1 MKTYTS
7 LLALCLVLGAFPL
20 VAQTDYICSFSAN
33 VEMDSIQVK
42 NTVSEE
48 SKMLYSPDNTIT
60 LQQNKQ
66 QGNEETCIVTIDNAG
81 FLQQIGNNTVIVT
94 AAKPAL
100 LNLTLYST
108 DGKEVTHY
116 SENINIGQHAF
127 KIEAKA
133 GVYVLVATTQ
143 NQSSSLKISLS
154 ENSPMGIFPIA
165 TPLSVSQLK
174 SLDDVITFDEGDE
187 FEVTGY
193 YKTQTDVQR
202 FIITENKEVT
212 FSFIEETPLSIK
224 ENGAIK
230 AAFSVAKDKKIYFSQ
245 GNLQYQAS
253 TGTWR
258 FAENQWNFVGKC
270 KSTQYYP
277 NQPQDTGNVFV
288 DGVRCENE
296 NISPTYNGWIDLFG
310 WGTSGW
316 KSGAKAYQPYDTST
330 TKNDYYQGGAT
341 GNSANIDWGVHNPI
355 SNGGNEAGLW
365 RLPTIKE
372 WEYLLVS
379 RPNYSEKRGAATVNG
394 VKGLILLPDDWTL
407 PEGLTFKSGMNNNDF
422 KNCKYTAEEWTKME
436 ENGAVFLPLAGYRR
450 GISVIRNNGMYFSAS
465 YSEYGIEHV
474 KFSETIIKI
483 VASFSSPETAISVR
497 LVKYVEE

>member
-1 MKTYTS
+1 M
-7 LLALCLVLGAFPL
+7 
-20 VAQTDYICSFSAN
+20 
-33 VEMDSIQVK
+33 
-42 NTVSEE
+42 
-48 SKMLYSPDNTIT
+48 
-60 LQQNKQ
+60 
-66 QGNEETCIVTIDNAG
+66 
-81 FLQQIGNNTVIVT
+81 
-94 AAKPAL
+94 
-100 LNLTLYST
+100 
-108 DGKEVTHY
+108 
-116 SENINIGQHAF
+116 
-127 KIEAKA
+127 
-133 GVYVLVATTQ
+133 
-143 NQSSSLKISLS
+143 
-154 ENSPMGIFPIA
+154 
-165 TPLSVSQLK
+165 
-174 SLDDVITFDEGDE
+174 DDVITFDEGDE

-193 YKTQTDVQR
+193 YKTQTDVQS

-230 AAFSVAKDKKIYFSQ
+230 AAFSVAKDKKVYFSQ

-253 TGTWR
+253 TNTWR

-270 KSTQYYP
+270 KVTQYYP

-330 TKNDYYQGGAT
+330 AKNDYYQGGAT
-341 GNSANIDWGVHNPI
+341 GNSANIDWGVYNPI

-365 RLPTIKE
+365 RLPTIME

-379 RPNYSEKRGAATVNG
+379 RPNYSEKRGTATVNG

-407 PEGLTFKSGMNNNDF
+407 PDGVTFTGGLENNNF
-422 KNCKYTAEEWTKME
+422 RNCKYTAEEWEKME
-436 ENGAVFLPLAGYRR
+436 ANGAVFLPLAGYRR
-450 GISVIRNNGMYFSAS
+450 GISVIRNNGQYFSAS

-474 KFSETIIKI
+474 KFSETIITI
-483 VASFSSPETAISVR
+483 VASFLSPEVAISVR
-497 LVKYVEE
+497 LVKDVEE

>member
-1 MKTYTS
+1 MKHFYILIAF
-7 LLALCLVLGAFPL
+7 LLGGSTLF
-20 VAQTDYICSFSAN
+20 AQTDYICSFSAN

-60 LQQNKQ
+60 LKQNKQ
-66 QGNEETCIVTIDNAG
+66 QGNEETCIVTMDNAG
-81 FLQQIGNNTVIVT
+81 FLQQVGNNTVIVT

-108 DGKEVTHY
+108 DGKVVTHY

-143 NQSSSLKISLS
+143 NQSSSVKVSLS

-165 TPLSVSQLK
+165 TPLSISQLK
-174 SLDDVITFDEGDE
+174 SLDDVITFAEGDE

-230 AAFSVAKDKKIYFSQ
+230 AAFSVAKDKKVYFSQ

-253 TGTWR
+253 TNTWR

-296 NISPTYNGWIDLFG
+296 NVSPTYNGWIDLFG

-330 TKNDYYQGGAT
+330 AKNDYYQGGAT

-365 RLPTIKE
+365 RLPTIME

-379 RPNYSEKRGAATVNG
+379 RPNYSEKRGTATVNG
-394 VKGLILLPDDWTL
+394 VKGLILLPDDWML
-407 PEGLTFKSGMNNNDF
+407 PDGITFTGGLENNNF
-422 KNCKYTAEEWTKME
+422 RNCKYTAEEWEKME
-436 ENGAVFLPLAGYRR
+436 ANGAVFLPLAGYRR
-450 GISVIRNNGMYFSAS
+450 GISVIRNYGQYFSAS

-474 KFSETIIKI
+474 KFSETIITI

-497 LVKYVEE
+497 LVTDVEE

>member
-1 MKTYTS
+1 MKHFYILIAF
-7 LLALCLVLGAFPL
+7 LLGGSTLF
-20 VAQTDYICSFSAN
+20 AQTNYTCSFSAN

-42 NTVSEE
+42 NTVSKE

-66 QGNEETCIVTIDNAG
+66 QGNEETCFVTTNNAN
-81 FLQQIGNNTVIVT
+81 FLQSLGGNAVMVT
-94 AAKPAL
+94 LTRETL
-100 LNLTLYST
+100 LRLTLYSI
-108 DGKEVTHY
+108 DGKALIHY
-116 SENINIGQHAF
+116 YEKMNAGQHTFRIGAN
-127 KIEAKA
+127 A
-133 GVYVLVATTQ
+133 GVYVLVASTST
-143 NQSSSLKISLS
+143 LS
-154 ENSPMGIFPIA
+154 ASVK
-165 TPLSVSQLK
+165 LSVRENAPVGIGRIEEMAIPAILK
-174 SLDDVITFDEGDE
+174 SADDIITFDEGDE

-193 YKTQTDVQR
+193 YKTQTDVQS

-230 AAFSVAKDKKIYFSQ
+230 AAFSVGNNKKIYFSQ

-253 TGTWR
+253 TNTWR

-316 KSGAKAYQPYDTST
+316 ESGAKAYQPYDTST
-330 TKNDYYQGGAT
+330 AKNDYYQGGAT

-422 KNCKYTAEEWTKME
+422 RNCKYTAEEWTKME

-483 VASFSSPETAISVR
+483 VASFSSPEIAISVR
-497 LVKYVEE
+497 LVKDVEE

>member
-1 MKTYTS
+1 MKHFYILIAF
-7 LLALCLVLGAFPL
+7 LLGGSTLF
-20 VAQTDYICSFSAN
+20 AQTNYTCSFSAN

-42 NTVSEE
+42 NTVSKE

-66 QGNEETCIVTIDNAG
+66 QGNEETCFVTTNNAN
-81 FLQQIGNNTVIVT
+81 FLQSLDGNAVMVT
-94 AAKPAL
+94 LTRETL
-100 LNLTLYST
+100 LRLTLYSI
-108 DGKEVTHY
+108 DGKALIHY
-116 SENINIGQHAF
+116 YEKMNAGQHTFRIGAN
-127 KIEAKA
+127 A
-133 GVYVLVATTQ
+133 GVYVLVASTST
-143 NQSSSLKISLS
+143 LS
-154 ENSPMGIFPIA
+154 ASVK
-165 TPLSVSQLK
+165 LSVRENAPVGIGRIEEMAIPAILK
-174 SLDDVITFDEGDE
+174 SADDIITFDEGDE

-193 YKTQTDVQR
+193 YKTQTDVQS
-202 FIITENKEVT
+202 FIITENKKVT

-230 AAFSVAKDKKIYFSQ
+230 AAFSVGNDKKVYFSQ

-253 TGTWR
+253 TNTWR

-316 KSGAKAYQPYDTST
+316 ESGAKAYQPYDTST
-330 TKNDYYQGGAT
+330 AKNDYYQGGAT
-341 GNSANIDWGVHNPI
+341 GNSANIDWGIHNPI

-422 KNCKYTAEEWTKME
+422 RNCKYTAEEWTKME

-483 VASFSSPETAISVR
+483 VASFSSPEIAISVR
-497 LVKYVEE
+497 LLKDVEE

>member
-1 MKTYTS
+1 MKHFYILIAF
-7 LLALCLVLGAFPL
+7 LLGGSTLF
-20 VAQTDYICSFSAN
+20 AQTNYTCSFSAN

-42 NTVSEE
+42 NTVSKE

-66 QGNEETCIVTIDNAG
+66 QGNEETCFVTTNNANFLQSLGGNAVMVTLTRETLLRLALYSIDGKALIHYYEKMNAG
-81 FLQQIGNNTVIVT
+81 QHTFRIGAN
-94 AAKPAL
+94 
-100 LNLTLYST
+100 
-108 DGKEVTHY
+108 
-116 SENINIGQHAF
+116 
-127 KIEAKA
+127 A
-133 GVYVLVATTQ
+133 GVYVLVASTST
-143 NQSSSLKISLS
+143 LS
-154 ENSPMGIFPIA
+154 ASVK
-165 TPLSVSQLK
+165 LSVRENAPVGIGRIEEMAIPAILK
-174 SLDDVITFDEGDE
+174 SADDIITFDEGDE

-193 YKTQTDVQR
+193 YKTQTDVQS

-230 AAFSVAKDKKIYFSQ
+230 AAFSVGNDKKIYFSQ

-253 TGTWR
+253 TNTWR

-316 KSGAKAYQPYDTST
+316 ESGAKAYQPYDTST
-330 TKNDYYQGGAT
+330 AKNDYYQGGAT

-450 GISVIRNNGMYFSAS
+450 GISVIRNNGQYFSAS

-483 VASFSSPETAISVR
+483 VASFSSPEIAISVR
-497 LVKYVEE
+497 LVKDVEE

>member
-1 MKTYTS
+1 MKHFYILIAFLLGGSS
-7 LLALCLVLGAFPL
+7 LF
-20 VAQTDYICSFSAN
+20 AQTNYTCSFSAN

-42 NTVSEE
+42 NTVSKE

-66 QGNEETCIVTIDNAG
+66 QGNEETCFVTTNNAN
-81 FLQQIGNNTVIVT
+81 FLQSLGGNAVMVT
-94 AAKPAL
+94 LTRETL
-100 LNLTLYST
+100 LRLTLYSI
-108 DGKEVTHY
+108 DGKALIHY
-116 SENINIGQHAF
+116 YEKMNAGQHTFRIGAN
-127 KIEAKA
+127 A
-133 GVYVLVATTQ
+133 GVYVLVASTST
-143 NQSSSLKISLS
+143 LS
-154 ENSPMGIFPIA
+154 ASVK
-165 TPLSVSQLK
+165 LSVRENAPVGIDRIEEMAIPAILK
-174 SLDDVITFDEGDE
+174 SADDIITFDEGDE

-193 YKTQTDVQR
+193 YKTQTDVQS

-230 AAFSVAKDKKIYFSQ
+230 AAFSVAKDKKVYFSQ

-253 TGTWR
+253 TNTWR

-316 KSGAKAYQPYDTST
+316 ESGAKAYQPYDTST
-330 TKNDYYQGGAT
+330 AKNDYYQGGAT

-483 VASFSSPETAISVR
+483 VASFSSPEIAISVR
-497 LVKYVEE
+497 LVKDVEE

>member
-1 MKTYTS
+1 MKHFYILIAF
-7 LLALCLVLGAFPL
+7 LLGGSTLF
-20 VAQTDYICSFSAN
+20 AQTNYTCSFSAN

-42 NTVSEE
+42 NTVSKE

-66 QGNEETCIVTIDNAG
+66 QGNEETCFVTTNNAN
-81 FLQQIGNNTVIVT
+81 FLQSLGGNAVMVT
-94 AAKPAL
+94 LTRETL
-100 LNLTLYST
+100 LRLTLYSI
-108 DGKEVTHY
+108 DGKALIHY
-116 SENINIGQHAF
+116 YEKMNAGQHTFRIGAN
-127 KIEAKA
+127 A
-133 GVYVLVATTQ
+133 GVYVLVASTST
-143 NQSSSLKISLS
+143 LS
-154 ENSPMGIFPIA
+154 ASVKLSMRENAPVGIGRIEEMAIPAI
-165 TPLSVSQLK
+165 LK
-174 SLDDVITFDEGDE
+174 SSDDIITFDEGDE

-193 YKTQTDVQR
+193 YKTQTDVQS
-202 FIITENKEVT
+202 FIITENKEIT
-212 FSFIEETPLSIK
+212 FSFIEKTPLSIK

-230 AAFSVAKDKKIYFSQ
+230 AAFSVGNNKKVYFSQ

-253 TGTWR
+253 TNTWR

-316 KSGAKAYQPYDTST
+316 ESGAKAYQPYDTST
-330 TKNDYYQGGAT
+330 AKNDYYQGGAT

-483 VASFSSPETAISVR
+483 VASFSSPEIAISVR
-497 LVKYVEE
+497 LVKDVEE

>member
-1 MKTYTS
+1 MKHFYILIAF
-7 LLALCLVLGAFPL
+7 LLGGSTLF
-20 VAQTDYICSFSAN
+20 AQTNYTCSFSAN

-42 NTVSEE
+42 NTVSKE

-66 QGNEETCIVTIDNAG
+66 QGNEETCFVTTNNAN
-81 FLQQIGNNTVIVT
+81 FLQSLGGNAVMVT
-94 AAKPAL
+94 LTRETL
-100 LNLTLYST
+100 LRLTLYSI
-108 DGKEVTHY
+108 DGKALIHY
-116 SENINIGQHAF
+116 YEKMNAGQHTFRIGAN
-127 KIEAKA
+127 A
-133 GVYVLVATTQ
+133 GVYVLVASTST
-143 NQSSSLKISLS
+143 LS
-154 ENSPMGIFPIA
+154 ASVKLSMRENAPVGIGRIEEMAIPAI
-165 TPLSVSQLK
+165 LK
-174 SLDDVITFDEGDE
+174 SSDDIITFDEGDE

-193 YKTQTDVQR
+193 YKTQTDVQS

-230 AAFSVAKDKKIYFSQ
+230 AAFSVGNNKKVYFSQ

-253 TGTWR
+253 TNTWR

-316 KSGAKAYQPYDTST
+316 ESGAKAYQPYDTST
-330 TKNDYYQGGAT
+330 AKNDYYQGGAT

-422 KNCKYTAEEWTKME
+422 RNCKYTAEEWTKME

-483 VASFSSPETAISVR
+483 VASFSSPEIAISVR
-497 LVKYVEE
+497 LVKDVEE

>member
-1 MKTYTS
+1 MKHFYILIAF
-7 LLALCLVLGAFPL
+7 LLGGSTLF
-20 VAQTDYICSFSAN
+20 AQTNYTCSFSAN

-42 NTVSEE
+42 NTVSKE
-48 SKMLYSPDNTIT
+48 SKMLYLPDNTIT

-66 QGNEETCIVTIDNAG
+66 QGNEETCFVTTNNAN
-81 FLQQIGNNTVIVT
+81 FLQSLGGNAVMVT
-94 AAKPAL
+94 LTRETL
-100 LNLTLYST
+100 LRITLYSI
-108 DGKEVTHY
+108 DGKALIHY
-116 SENINIGQHAF
+116 YEKMNAGQHTFRIGAN
-127 KIEAKA
+127 A
-133 GVYVLVATTQ
+133 GVYVLVASTST
-143 NQSSSLKISLS
+143 LS
-154 ENSPMGIFPIA
+154 ASVK
-165 TPLSVSQLK
+165 LSVRENAPVGIGRIEEMAIPAILK
-174 SLDDVITFDEGDE
+174 SADDIITFDEGDE

-193 YKTQTDVQR
+193 YKMQTDVQR
-202 FIITENKEVT
+202 FVIIENKKVT

-230 AAFSVAKDKKIYFSQ
+230 AAFSVGNDKKIYFSQ

-253 TGTWR
+253 TNTWR

-330 TKNDYYQGGAT
+330 AKNDYYQGGAT

-365 RLPTIKE
+365 RLPTIME

-483 VASFSSPETAISVR
+483 VASFSSPEIAISVR
-497 LVKYVEE
+497 LVKDVEE

>member
-1 MKTYTS
+1 MKHFYILIAF
-7 LLALCLVLGAFPL
+7 LLGGSTLF
-20 VAQTDYICSFSAN
+20 AQTNYTCSFSAN

-42 NTVSEE
+42 NTVSKE

-66 QGNEETCIVTIDNAG
+66 QGNEETCFVTTNNANFLQSLGGNAVMVTLTRETLLRLALYSIDGKALIHYYEKMNAG
-81 FLQQIGNNTVIVT
+81 QHTFRIGAN
-94 AAKPAL
+94 
-100 LNLTLYST
+100 
-108 DGKEVTHY
+108 
-116 SENINIGQHAF
+116 
-127 KIEAKA
+127 A
-133 GVYVLVATTQ
+133 GVYVLVASTST
-143 NQSSSLKISLS
+143 LS
-154 ENSPMGIFPIA
+154 ASVK
-165 TPLSVSQLK
+165 LSVRENAPVGIDRIEEMAIPAILK
-174 SLDDVITFDEGDE
+174 SADDIITFDEGDE

-193 YKTQTDVQR
+193 YKTQTDVQSI
-202 FIITENKEVT
+202 IITGNKEVT

-230 AAFSVAKDKKIYFSQ
+230 AAFSVAKDKKVYFSQ

-253 TGTWR
+253 TNTWR

-296 NISPTYNGWIDLFG
+296 NVSPTYNGWIDLFG

-316 KSGAKAYQPYDTST
+316 ESGAKAYQPYDTST
-330 TKNDYYQGGAT
+330 AKNDYYQGGAT

-365 RLPTIKE
+365 RLPTIME

-379 RPNYSEKRGAATVNG
+379 RPNYSEKRGTATVNG
-394 VKGLILLPDDWTL
+394 VKGLILLPDDWML
-407 PEGLTFKSGMNNNDF
+407 PDGITFTGGLENNNF
-422 KNCKYTAEEWTKME
+422 RNCKYTAEEWTKME
-436 ENGAVFLPLAGYRR
+436 ANGAVFLPLAGYRR
-450 GISVIRNNGMYFSAS
+450 GISVIRNNGQYFSAS

-483 VASFSSPETAISVR
+483 VASFSSPEIAISVR
-497 LVKYVEE
+497 LVKDVEE

>member
-1 MKTYTS
+1 MKHFYILIAF
-7 LLALCLVLGAFPL
+7 LLGGSTLF
-20 VAQTDYICSFSAN
+20 AQTNYTCSFSAN

-42 NTVSEE
+42 NTVSKE

-66 QGNEETCIVTIDNAG
+66 QGNEETCFVTIDNAG
-81 FLQQIGNNTVIVT
+81 FLQQVGNNTVIVT
-94 AAKPAL
+94 ATKPAL

-108 DGKEVTHY
+108 DGKGVTHY

-133 GVYVLVATTQ
+133 GVYVLVASTST
-143 NQSSSLKISLS
+143 LS
-154 ENSPMGIFPIA
+154 ASVK
-165 TPLSVSQLK
+165 LSVRENAPVGIGRIEEMAIPAILK
-174 SLDDVITFDEGDE
+174 SADDIITFDEGDE

-193 YKTQTDVQR
+193 YKMQTNVQR
-202 FIITENKEVT
+202 FVIIENKKVT

-230 AAFSVAKDKKIYFSQ
+230 AAFSVGNDKKIYFSQ

-253 TGTWR
+253 TNTWR

-316 KSGAKAYQPYDTST
+316 ESGAKAYQPYDTST
-330 TKNDYYQGGAT
+330 AKNDYYQGGAT

-450 GISVIRNNGMYFSAS
+450 GISVIRNNGQYFSAS

-483 VASFSSPETAISVR
+483 VASFSSPEIAISVR
-497 LVKYVEE
+497 LVKDVEE

>member
-1 MKTYTS
+1 MKHFYILIAF
-7 LLALCLVLGAFPL
+7 LLGGSTLF
-20 VAQTDYICSFSAN
+20 AQTNYTCSFSAN

-42 NTVSEE
+42 NTVSKE

-66 QGNEETCIVTIDNAG
+66 QGNEETCFVTTDNAN
-81 FLQQIGNNTVIVT
+81 FLQSLGGNAVMVT
-94 AAKPAL
+94 LTRETL
-100 LNLTLYST
+100 LRLTLYSI
-108 DGKEVTHY
+108 DGKALIHY
-116 SENINIGQHAF
+116 YEKMNAGQHTFRIGAN
-127 KIEAKA
+127 A
-133 GVYVLVATTQ
+133 GVYVLVASTST
-143 NQSSSLKISLS
+143 LS
-154 ENSPMGIFPIA
+154 ASVK
-165 TPLSVSQLK
+165 LSVRENAPVGIGRIEEMAIPAILK
-174 SLDDVITFDEGDE
+174 SADDIITFDEGDE

-193 YKTQTDVQR
+193 YKTQTDVQS

-230 AAFSVAKDKKIYFSQ
+230 AAFSVGNDKKIYFSQ

-253 TGTWR
+253 TNTWR

-270 KSTQYYP
+270 KSTKYYP

-316 KSGAKAYQPYDTST
+316 ESGAKAYQPYDTST
-330 TKNDYYQGGAT
+330 AKNDYYQGGAT

-483 VASFSSPETAISVR
+483 VASFSSPEIAISVR
-497 LVKYVEE
+497 LVKDVEE

>member
-1 MKTYTS
+1 MKHFYILIAF
-7 LLALCLVLGAFPL
+7 LLGGSTLF
-20 VAQTDYICSFSAN
+20 AQTNYTCSFSAN

-42 NTVSEE
+42 NTVSKE

-66 QGNEETCIVTIDNAG
+66 QGNEETCFVTTNNAN
-81 FLQQIGNNTVIVT
+81 FLQLLGGNAVMVT
-94 AAKPAL
+94 LTRETL
-100 LNLTLYST
+100 LRLTLYSI
-108 DGKEVTHY
+108 DGKALIHY
-116 SENINIGQHAF
+116 YEKMNAGQHTFRIGAN
-127 KIEAKA
+127 A
-133 GVYVLVATTQ
+133 GVYVLVASTST
-143 NQSSSLKISLS
+143 LS
-154 ENSPMGIFPIA
+154 ASVK
-165 TPLSVSQLK
+165 LSVRENAPVGIGRIEEMAIPAILK
-174 SLDDVITFDEGDE
+174 SADDVITFDEGDE

-193 YKTQTDVQR
+193 YKTQTNVQS

-230 AAFSVAKDKKIYFSQ
+230 AAFSVGNDKKIYFSQ

-253 TGTWR
+253 TNTWR

-316 KSGAKAYQPYDTST
+316 ESGAKAYQPYDTST
-330 TKNDYYQGGAT
+330 AKNDYYQGGAI

-422 KNCKYTAEEWTKME
+422 RNCKYTAEEWTKME

-483 VASFSSPETAISVR
+483 VASFSSPEIAISVR
-497 LVKYVEE
+497 LVKDVEE

>member
-1 MKTYTS
+1 MKRFYILIAF
-7 LLALCLVLGAFPL
+7 LLGSSTLF
-20 VAQTDYICSFSAN
+20 AQTNYICTFSAN
-33 VEMDSIQVK
+33 VAMDSIQVK
-42 NTVSEE
+42 NTVSNV

-66 QGNEETCIVTIDNAG
+66 QGSEETAITAICNAK

-94 AAKPAL
+94 ATKPAL

-108 DGKEVTHY
+108 DGKVVTHY
-116 SENINIGQHAF
+116 SENINIGRHAF

-133 GVYVLVATTQ
+133 GVYVLVATT
-143 NQSSSLKISLS
+143 STLS
-154 ENSPMGIFPIA
+154 ASVK
-165 TPLSVSQLK
+165 LSVRENAPVGIGRIEEMAIPAILK
-174 SLDDVITFDEGDE
+174 SADDIITFDEGDE

-193 YKTQTDVQR
+193 YKTQTDVQS

-230 AAFSVAKDKKIYFSQ
+230 AAFSVAKDKKVYFSQ

-296 NISPTYNGWIDLFG
+296 NVSPTYNGWIDLFG

-316 KSGAKAYQPYDTST
+316 ESGAKAYQPYDTST
-330 TKNDYYQGGAT
+330 AKNDYYQGGAT

-379 RPNYSEKRGAATVNG
+379 RPNYSEKRGTATVNG

-407 PEGLTFKSGMNNNDF
+407 PDGITFTGGLENNNF
-422 KNCKYTAEEWTKME
+422 RNCKYTAEEWEKME
-436 ENGAVFLPLAGYRR
+436 ANGAVFLPLAGYRR
-450 GISVIRNNGMYFSAS
+450 GISIIRNNGQYFSAS

-483 VASFSSPETAISVR
+483 VASFSSPENAISVR
-497 LVKYVEE
+497 LVTDVEE

>member
-1 MKTYTS
+1 MKSFTS

-20 VAQTDYICSFSAN
+20 FAQTDYICSFSAN

-42 NTVSEE
+42 NTVSKE

-60 LQQNKQ
+60 LRQNKQ
-66 QGNEETCIVTIDNAG
+66 QGNEETCFVTTNNANFLQSLGGNAVMVTLTRETLLRLALYSIDGKALIHYYEKMNAG
-81 FLQQIGNNTVIVT
+81 QHTFRIGAN
-94 AAKPAL
+94 
-100 LNLTLYST
+100 
-108 DGKEVTHY
+108 
-116 SENINIGQHAF
+116 
-127 KIEAKA
+127 A
-133 GVYVLVATTQ
+133 GVYVLVASTST
-143 NQSSSLKISLS
+143 LS
-154 ENSPMGIFPIA
+154 ASVK
-165 TPLSVSQLK
+165 LSVRENAPVGIGRIEEMAIPAILK
-174 SLDDVITFDEGDE
+174 SADDVITFDEGDE

-202 FIITENKEVT
+202 FLITENKEVT

-230 AAFSVAKDKKIYFSQ
+230 AAFSVAKDKKVYFSQ

-316 KSGAKAYQPYDTST
+316 ESGAKAYQPYDTST
-330 TKNDYYQGGAT
+330 AKNDYYQGGAT
-341 GNSANIDWGVHNPI
+341 GNSANIDWGIHNPI

-422 KNCKYTAEEWTKME
+422 KNYKYTAEEWTKME

-483 VASFSSPETAISVR
+483 VASFSSPEIAISVR
-497 LVKYVEE
+497 LVKDVEE

>member
-1 MKTYTS
+1 MKHFYILIAF
-7 LLALCLVLGAFPL
+7 LLGGSTLF
-20 VAQTDYICSFSAN
+20 AQTNYTCSFSAN

-42 NTVSEE
+42 NTVSKE

-66 QGNEETCIVTIDNAG
+66 QGNEETCFVTTDNAN
-81 FLQQIGNNTVIVT
+81 FLQSLGGNAVMVT
-94 AAKPAL
+94 LTRETL
-100 LNLTLYST
+100 LRLTLYSI
-108 DGKEVTHY
+108 DGKALIHY
-116 SENINIGQHAF
+116 YEKMNAGQHTFRIGAN
-127 KIEAKA
+127 A
-133 GVYVLVATTQ
+133 GVYVLVASTST
-143 NQSSSLKISLS
+143 LS
-154 ENSPMGIFPIA
+154 ASVK
-165 TPLSVSQLK
+165 LSVRENAPVGIGRIEEMAIPAILK
-174 SLDDVITFDEGDE
+174 SADDVITFDEGDE

-193 YKTQTDVQR
+193 YKTQTDVQS

-230 AAFSVAKDKKIYFSQ
+230 AAFSVAKDKKVYFSQ

-296 NISPTYNGWIDLFG
+296 NVSPTYNGWIDLFG

-316 KSGAKAYQPYDTST
+316 ESGAKAYQPYDTST
-330 TKNDYYQGGAT
+330 AKNDYYQGGAT

-483 VASFSSPETAISVR
+483 VASFSSPEIAISVR
-497 LVKYVEE
+497 LVKDVEE

>member
-1 MKTYTS
+1 MKRFYILIAF
-7 LLALCLVLGAFPL
+7 LLGSSTLF
-20 VAQTDYICSFSAN
+20 AQTNYICTFSAN
-33 VEMDSIQVK
+33 VAMDSIQVK
-42 NTVSEE
+42 NTVSNV

-66 QGNEETCIVTIDNAG
+66 QGSEETAITAISNAK

-94 AAKPAL
+94 ATKPAL

-108 DGKEVTHY
+108 DGKVVTHY
-116 SENINIGQHAF
+116 SENINIGRHAF

-133 GVYVLVATTQ
+133 GVYVLVATT
-143 NQSSSLKISLS
+143 STLS
-154 ENSPMGIFPIA
+154 ASVK
-165 TPLSVSQLK
+165 LSVRENAPVGIGRIEEMAIPAILK
-174 SLDDVITFDEGDE
+174 SADDIITFDEGDE

-193 YKTQTDVQR
+193 YKTQTDVQS

-230 AAFSVAKDKKIYFSQ
+230 AAFSVAKDKKVYFSQ

-288 DGVRCENE
+288 DGIRCENE
-296 NISPTYNGWIDLFG
+296 NVSPTYNGWIDLFG

-316 KSGAKAYQPYDTST
+316 ESGAKAYQPYDTST
-330 TKNDYYQGGAT
+330 AKNDYYQGGAT

-355 SNGGNEAGLW
+355 W
-365 RLPTIKE
+365 
-372 WEYLLVS
+372 
-379 RPNYSEKRGAATVNG
+379 TVA
-394 VKGLILLPDDWTL
+394 
-407 PEGLTFKSGMNNNDF
+407 F
-422 KNCKYTAEEWTKME
+422 A
-436 ENGAVFLPLAGYRR
+436 
-450 GISVIRNNGMYFSAS
+450 
-465 YSEYGIEHV
+465 
-474 KFSETIIKI
+474 
-483 VASFSSPETAISVR
+483 
-497 LVKYVEE
+497 

>member
-1 MKTYTS
+1 MKHFYILIAFLLGGSS
-7 LLALCLVLGAFPL
+7 LF
-20 VAQTDYICSFSAN
+20 AQTNYTCSFSAN

-42 NTVSEE
+42 NTVSKE

-66 QGNEETCIVTIDNAG
+66 QGNEETCFVTTNNAN
-81 FLQQIGNNTVIVT
+81 FLQSLGGNAVMVT
-94 AAKPAL
+94 LTRETL
-100 LNLTLYST
+100 LRITLYSI
-108 DGKEVTHY
+108 DGKVVTHY
-116 SENINIGQHAF
+116 SENINIGRHAF

-165 TPLSVSQLK
+165 TPLSISQLK

-202 FIITENKEVT
+202 FLITENKEVT

-230 AAFSVAKDKKIYFSQ
+230 AAFSVGNDKKIYFSQ

-253 TGTWR
+253 TNTWR

-296 NISPTYNGWIDLFG
+296 NISPNYNGWIDLFG

-316 KSGAKAYQPYDTST
+316 ESGAKAYQPYDTST
-330 TKNDYYQGGAT
+330 AKNDYYQGGAT
-341 GNSANIDWGVHNPI
+341 GNSANIDWGIHNPI

-365 RLPTIKE
+365 RLPTIME

-379 RPNYSEKRGAATVNG
+379 RPNYSEKRGTATVNG

-407 PEGLTFKSGMNNNDF
+407 PDGVTFTSGLENNNF
-422 KNCKYTAEEWTKME
+422 RNCKYTAEEWKKME

-450 GISVIRNNGMYFSAS
+450 GISVIRNNGQYFSAS

-483 VASFSSPETAISVR
+483 IASFSSPEIAISVR
-497 LVKYVEE
+497 LVKDVEE

>member
-1 MKTYTS
+1 MKHFYILIAF
-7 LLALCLVLGAFPL
+7 LLGGSTLF
-20 VAQTDYICSFSAN
+20 AQTNYTCSFSAN

-42 NTVSEE
+42 NTVSKE

-66 QGNEETCIVTIDNAG
+66 QGNEETCFVTTNNAN
-81 FLQQIGNNTVIVT
+81 FLQSLGGNAVMVT
-94 AAKPAL
+94 LTRETL
-100 LNLTLYST
+100 LRLTLYSI
-108 DGKEVTHY
+108 DGKALIHY
-116 SENINIGQHAF
+116 YEKMNAGQHTFRIGAN
-127 KIEAKA
+127 A
-133 GVYVLVATTQ
+133 GVYVLVASTST
-143 NQSSSLKISLS
+143 LS
-154 ENSPMGIFPIA
+154 ASVK
-165 TPLSVSQLK
+165 LSVRENAPVGIGRIEEMAIPAILK
-174 SLDDVITFDEGDE
+174 SADDIITFDEGDE

-193 YKTQTDVQR
+193 YKTQTDVQS

-230 AAFSVAKDKKIYFSQ
+230 AAFSVGNDKKIYFSQ

-253 TGTWR
+253 TNTWR

-316 KSGAKAYQPYDTST
+316 ESGAKAYQPYDTST
-330 TKNDYYQGGAT
+330 AKNDYYQGGAI

-422 KNCKYTAEEWTKME
+422 RNCKYTAEEWTKME

-483 VASFSSPETAISVR
+483 VASFSSPEIAISVR
-497 LVKYVEE
+497 LVKDVEE

>member
-1 MKTYTS
+1 MKHFYILIAF
-7 LLALCLVLGAFPL
+7 LLGGSTLF
-20 VAQTDYICSFSAN
+20 AQTNYTCSFSAN

-42 NTVSEE
+42 NTVSKE

-66 QGNEETCIVTIDNAG
+66 QGNEETCFVTTNNAN
-81 FLQQIGNNTVIVT
+81 FLQSLGGNAVMVT
-94 AAKPAL
+94 LTRETL
-100 LNLTLYST
+100 LRLTLYSI
-108 DGKEVTHY
+108 DGKALIHY
-116 SENINIGQHAF
+116 YEKMNAGQHTFRIGAN
-127 KIEAKA
+127 A
-133 GVYVLVATTQ
+133 GVYVLVASTST
-143 NQSSSLKISLS
+143 LS
-154 ENSPMGIFPIA
+154 ASVK
-165 TPLSVSQLK
+165 LSVRENAPVGIGRIEEMAIPAILK
-174 SLDDVITFDEGDE
+174 SADDIITFDEGDE

-193 YKTQTDVQR
+193 YKTQTDVQS

-230 AAFSVAKDKKIYFSQ
+230 AAFSVGNDKKIYFSQ

-253 TGTWR
+253 TNTWR

-316 KSGAKAYQPYDTST
+316 ESGAKAYQPYDTST
-330 TKNDYYQGGAT
+330 AKNDYYQGGAT

-450 GISVIRNNGMYFSAS
+450 GISVIRNNGQYFSAS

-483 VASFSSPETAISVR
+483 VASFSSPEIAISVR
-497 LVKYVEE
+497 LVKDVEE

>member
-1 MKTYTS
+1 MKHFYILIAF
-7 LLALCLVLGAFPL
+7 LLGGSTLF
-20 VAQTDYICSFSAN
+20 AQTNYTCSFSAN

-42 NTVSEE
+42 NTVSKE
-48 SKMLYSPDNTIT
+48 SKMLYSPATTIT

-66 QGNEETCIVTIDNAG
+66 QGNEETCFVTTNNAN
-81 FLQQIGNNTVIVT
+81 FLQSLGGNAVMVT
-94 AAKPAL
+94 LTRETL
-100 LNLTLYST
+100 LRITLYSL
-108 DGKEVTHY
+108 DGKALIHY
-116 SENINIGQHAF
+116 YEKMNAGQHTFRIGAN
-127 KIEAKA
+127 A
-133 GVYVLVATTQ
+133 GVYVLVASTST
-143 NQSSSLKISLS
+143 LS
-154 ENSPMGIFPIA
+154 ASVKLLVRENAPVGIGRIEEMAIPAI
-165 TPLSVSQLK
+165 LK
-174 SLDDVITFDEGDE
+174 SVDDIITFDEGDE
-187 FEVTGY
+187 FEVTRY
-193 YKTQTDVQR
+193 YKTQTDVQSY
-202 FIITENKEVT
+202 IITKKKEVT
-212 FSFIEETPLSIK
+212 YSFIEETPLSIK

-230 AAFSVAKDKKIYFSQ
+230 AAFSVGNDKKIYFSQ

-253 TGTWR
+253 TNTWR

-316 KSGAKAYQPYDTST
+316 ESGAKAYQPYDTST
-330 TKNDYYQGGAT
+330 AKNDYYQGGAT

-450 GISVIRNNGMYFSAS
+450 GISVIRNNGQYFSAS

-483 VASFSSPETAISVR
+483 VASFSSPEIAISVR
-497 LVKYVEE
+497 LVKDVEE

>member
-1 MKTYTS
+1 MKHFYILIAF
-7 LLALCLVLGAFPL
+7 LLGGSTLF
-20 VAQTDYICSFSAN
+20 AQTNYTCSFSAN

-42 NTVSEE
+42 NTVSKE

-66 QGNEETCIVTIDNAG
+66 QGSEETAITAISNAK

-94 AAKPAL
+94 ATKPAL

-108 DGKEVTHY
+108 DGKVVTHY
-116 SENINIGQHAF
+116 SENINIGRHAF

-133 GVYVLVATTQ
+133 GVYMLVASTST
-143 NQSSSLKISLS
+143 LS
-154 ENSPMGIFPIA
+154 ASVK
-165 TPLSVSQLK
+165 LSVRENAPVGIGRIEEMAIPAILK
-174 SLDDVITFDEGDE
+174 SADDIITFDEGDE

-202 FIITENKEVT
+202 FLITENNEVT

-230 AAFSVAKDKKIYFSQ
+230 AAFSVAKDKKVYFSQ

-253 TGTWR
+253 TNTWR

-296 NISPTYNGWIDLFG
+296 NVSPTYNGWIDLFG

-316 KSGAKAYQPYDTST
+316 ESGAKAYQPYDTST
-330 TKNDYYQGGAT
+330 AKNDYYQGGAT

-379 RPNYSEKRGAATVNG
+379 RPNYSEKRGTATVNG

-407 PEGLTFKSGMNNNDF
+407 PDGVTFTGGLENNNF
-422 KNCKYTAEEWTKME
+422 RNCKYTAEEWTKME

-450 GISVIRNNGMYFSAS
+450 GITSIRNNGLYFSSS
-465 YSEYGIEHV
+465 YSEYGIEHL
-474 KFSETIIKI
+474 KFSESLCNF
-483 VASFSSPETAISVR
+483 VASFSSPEIAISVR
-497 LVKYVEE
+497 LVKDVEE

>member
-1 MKTYTS
+1 MKHFYILIAF
-7 LLALCLVLGAFPL
+7 LLGGSTLF
-20 VAQTDYICSFSAN
+20 AQTNYTCSFSAN

-42 NTVSEE
+42 NTVSKE

-66 QGNEETCIVTIDNAG
+66 QGNEETCFVTTNNAN
-81 FLQQIGNNTVIVT
+81 FLQSLGGNAVMVT
-94 AAKPAL
+94 LTRETL
-100 LNLTLYST
+100 LRITLYSI
-108 DGKEVTHY
+108 DGKALIHY
-116 SENINIGQHAF
+116 YEKMNAGQHTFRIGAN
-127 KIEAKA
+127 A
-133 GVYVLVATTQ
+133 GVYVLVASTST
-143 NQSSSLKISLS
+143 LS
-154 ENSPMGIFPIA
+154 ASVK
-165 TPLSVSQLK
+165 LSVRENAPVGIGRIEEMAIPAILK
-174 SLDDVITFDEGDE
+174 SADDIITFDEGDE

-193 YKTQTDVQR
+193 YKTQTDVQS

-230 AAFSVAKDKKIYFSQ
+230 AAFSVAKDKKVYFSQ

-253 TGTWR
+253 TNTWR

-316 KSGAKAYQPYDTST
+316 ESGAKAYQPYDTST
-330 TKNDYYQGGAT
+330 AKNDYYQGGAT

-365 RLPTIKE
+365 RLPTIME

-483 VASFSSPETAISVR
+483 VASFSSPEIAISVR
-497 LVKYVEE
+497 LVKDVEE

>member
-1 MKTYTS
+1 MKHFYILIAF
-7 LLALCLVLGAFPL
+7 LLGGSTLF
-20 VAQTDYICSFSAN
+20 AQTNYTCSFSAN

-66 QGNEETCIVTIDNAG
+66 QGNEETCFVTTDNAN
-81 FLQQIGNNTVIVT
+81 FLQSLGGNAVMVT
-94 AAKPAL
+94 LTRETL
-100 LNLTLYST
+100 LRITLYSI
-108 DGKEVTHY
+108 DGKALIHY
-116 SENINIGQHAF
+116 YEKMNAGQHTFRIGAN
-127 KIEAKA
+127 A
-133 GVYVLVATTQ
+133 GVYVLVASTST
-143 NQSSSLKISLS
+143 LS
-154 ENSPMGIFPIA
+154 ASVK
-165 TPLSVSQLK
+165 LSVRENAPVGIGRIEEMAIPAILK
-174 SLDDVITFDEGDE
+174 SADDVITFDEGDE

-193 YKTQTDVQR
+193 YKTQTDVQS

-230 AAFSVAKDKKIYFSQ
+230 AAFSVGNDKKIYFSQ

-253 TGTWR
+253 TNTWR

-296 NISPTYNGWIDLFG
+296 SVSPTYNGWIDLFG

-316 KSGAKAYQPYDTST
+316 ESGAKAYQPYDTST
-330 TKNDYYQGGAT
+330 AKNDYYQGGAT
-341 GNSANIDWGVHNPI
+341 SNSANIDWGVHNPI

-422 KNCKYTAEEWTKME
+422 RNCKYTAEEWTKME

-483 VASFSSPETAISVR
+483 VASFSSPEIAISVR
-497 LVKYVEE
+497 LLKDVEE

>member
-1 MKTYTS
+1 MKSFTS
-7 LLALCLVLGAFPL
+7 LLALCLVLGTSSLFG
-20 VAQTDYICSFSAN
+20 QTDYICSFSAN

-60 LQQNKQ
+60 LRQNKQ
-66 QGNEETCIVTIDNAG
+66 QGSEETAITAISNAK

-94 AAKPAL
+94 ATKPAL

-108 DGKEVTHY
+108 DGKAVTYY

-133 GVYVLVATTQ
+133 GVYVLVATSQ
-143 NQSSSLKISLS
+143 NHSSSIKISLP
-154 ENSPMGIFPIA
+154 ENSPIGISPIA
-165 TPLSVSQLK
+165 TPPSVSQLK
-174 SLDDVITFDEGDE
+174 SMDDVITFDEGDE

-193 YKTQTDVQR
+193 YKTQTDVQSI
-202 FIITENKEVT
+202 IITENKEVT

-230 AAFSVAKDKKIYFSQ
+230 AAFSVGKNKKVYFSQ

-296 NISPTYNGWIDLFG
+296 NVSPTYNGWIDLFS

-316 KSGAKAYQPYDTST
+316 ESGAKAYQPYDTST
-330 TKNDYYQGGAT
+330 VKGDYYQGGAS
-341 GNSANIDWGVHNPI
+341 GNAANIDWGVYNPI

-365 RLPTIKE
+365 RLPTITE
-372 WEYLLVS
+372 WEYVLTM
-379 RPNYSEKRGAATVNG
+379 RTNASEKKGTATVNG
-394 VKGLILLPDDWTL
+394 VKGLILLPDEWTL
-407 PEGLTFKSGMNNNDF
+407 PDDITFTSGLENNNF
-422 KNCKYTAEEWTKME
+422 RNCTYTADEWTKME
-436 ENGAVFLPLAGYRR
+436 GNGAVFLPLAGYRR
-450 GISVIRNNGMYFSAS
+450 GVTIIRNYGQYFSSS
-465 YSEYGIEHV
+465 YSEYGIEHL
-474 KFSETIIKI
+474 KFSESLCNF
-483 VASFSSPETAISVR
+483 VASFLSLEVAISVR
-497 LVKYVEE
+497 LVQEVE

>member
-1 MKTYTS
+1 MKHFYILIAF
-7 LLALCLVLGAFPL
+7 LLGGSTLF
-20 VAQTDYICSFSAN
+20 AQTNYTCSFSAN

-42 NTVSEE
+42 NTVSKE

-66 QGNEETCIVTIDNAG
+66 QGNEETCFVTTNNAN
-81 FLQQIGNNTVIVT
+81 FLQSLGGNAVMVT
-94 AAKPAL
+94 LTRETL
-100 LNLTLYST
+100 LRLTLYSI
-108 DGKEVTHY
+108 DGKALIHY
-116 SENINIGQHAF
+116 YEKMNAGQHTFRIGAN
-127 KIEAKA
+127 A
-133 GVYVLVATTQ
+133 GVYVLVASTST
-143 NQSSSLKISLS
+143 LS
-154 ENSPMGIFPIA
+154 ASVKLSMRENAPVGIGRIEEMAIPAI
-165 TPLSVSQLK
+165 LK
-174 SLDDVITFDEGDE
+174 SSDDIITFDEGDE

-193 YKTQTDVQR
+193 YKTQTDVQS
-202 FIITENKEVT
+202 FIITENKEIT
-212 FSFIEETPLSIK
+212 FSFIEKTPLSIK

-230 AAFSVAKDKKIYFSQ
+230 AAFSVGNNKKVYFSQ

-253 TGTWR
+253 TNTWR

-316 KSGAKAYQPYDTST
+316 ESGAKAYQPYDTST
-330 TKNDYYQGGAT
+330 AKNDYYQGGAT

-422 KNCKYTAEEWTKME
+422 RNCKYTAEEWTKME

-483 VASFSSPETAISVR
+483 VASFSSPEIAISVR
-497 LVKYVEE
+497 LVKDVEE